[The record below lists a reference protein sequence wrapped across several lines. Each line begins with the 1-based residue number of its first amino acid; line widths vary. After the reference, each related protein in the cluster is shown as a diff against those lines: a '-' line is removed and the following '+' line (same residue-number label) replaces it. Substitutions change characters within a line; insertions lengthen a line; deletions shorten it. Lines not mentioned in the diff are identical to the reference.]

1 MPVDLLKE
9 RHSRCQESADREV
22 QSAGGDHVREEMRA
36 AAHLCNA
43 EEGAEDCDCYQCNA
57 GGFGPFFPQGK
68 VDCEK
73 AVGSAGET
81 AGPALAVE
89 VHGKQIA
96 GGRRKRLG
104 AAEIEC
110 VLGGGYAG
118 EGSDRAIC
126 DEAERDGE
134 DSPEGYRRGSTIFR
148 IF

>member
-1 MPVDLLKE
+1 M
-9 RHSRCQESADREV
+9 SS
-22 QSAGGDHVREEMRA
+22 
-36 AAHLCNA
+36 AAHLGDA
-43 EEGAEDCDCYQCNA
+43 EESSESCDANEGEA
-57 GGFGPFFPQGK
+57 GGFGSRFPKSK
-68 VDCEK
+68 VDSEK
-73 AVGSAGET
+73 TVGSAGK
-81 AGPALAVE
+81 AAWPALAVE